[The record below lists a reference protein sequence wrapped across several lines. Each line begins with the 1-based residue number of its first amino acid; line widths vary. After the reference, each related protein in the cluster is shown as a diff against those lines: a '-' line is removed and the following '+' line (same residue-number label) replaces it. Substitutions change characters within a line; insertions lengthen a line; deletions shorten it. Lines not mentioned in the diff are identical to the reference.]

1 MPGVVIS
8 TAVRTGPTGTTVRET
23 SQAFFVGL
31 AHRGP
36 TAQAVKVNSQ
46 EEFEASYGGYQSY
59 AYLYDTVQTFFEEG
73 GTQCYIARVVGPGAT
88 VGTLAIQDD
97 DPNSTGAL
105 DSIVINANGAGS
117 WSTTVSALVVP
128 GLGSGTR
135 ALQIY
140 VNSGLI
146 FSTGDCTSVAQM
158 VGKVNRDAVASNYV
172 TVSVLGEFLPEVTS
186 PGTPVAL
193 SAGDDDQANITT
205 AEHVAALALFLD
217 SYGAGAVANPES
229 SNATVEAALITHA
242 NAYSRTCFL
251 YKAAGTPLDASVTD
265 NIADGARSITAS
277 RENTEHAQ
285 LLYPWVYKP
294 TEIAGVNRMIPP
306 VGFAA
311 GCRSRAH
318 NQVGPQ
324 QPGAGIIS
332 SARYVNGLEVD
343 LDKANG
349 DRLDAAN
356 VVAIRRINNAIRIYG
371 ARTLSADTS
380 NFRYI
385 TGQEIVNHVVVE
397 ANRAL
402 EDLLFS
408 VIDGRK
414 NIFASIEAKM
424 IAILEPL
431 RLAGALYEAFD
442 GTGKRI
448 DYGYTVKCDASLNP
462 VTQLADGLVKA
473 KVGLRVSSVG
483 DKIEVNIV
491 KSNLTASVV

>member
-8 TAVRTGPTGTTVRET
+8 TAVRTGPTGNTVRET

-36 TAQAVKVNSQ
+36 TTQAVKVNSQ
-46 EEFEASYGGYQSY
+46 EEFEAIYGGYQSY
-59 AYLYDTVQTFFEEG
+59 AYLYDTIQTFFEEG
-73 GTQCYIARVVGPGAT
+73 GTQCYVARVVGPGAT
-88 VGTLAIQDD
+88 VGTLTIEDG
-97 DPNSTGAL
+97 DPDGTGAL
-105 DSIVINANGAGS
+105 DSLKIDANGAGS
-117 WSTTVSALVVP
+117 WSTMVSALVVP
-128 GLGSGTR
+128 GISAGTR
-135 ALQIY
+135 ALQIF
-140 VNSGLI
+140 VDGDII
-146 FSTGDCTSVAQM
+146 FSTGDCTSTVQM
-158 VGKVNRDAVASNYV
+158 VGKTNRDAIASNYV
-172 TVSVLGEFLPEVTS
+172 VATALGENLPEVTS

-205 AEHVAALALFLD
+205 TEHVGALALFLD
-217 SYGAGAVANPES
+217 SYGAGVVANPES
-229 SNATVEAALITHA
+229 SNATVEAALISHA
-242 NAYSRTCFL
+242 NEYSRTCLL
-251 YKAAGTPLDASVTD
+251 YKAAGTPLSDDVNG
-265 NIADGARSITAS
+265 NIADEARTMTAS
-277 RENTEHAQ
+277 RENTEHSQ
-285 LLYPWVYKP
+285 LIYPWVYKP
-294 TEIAGVNRMIPP
+294 TDVVGVNRLIPP

-311 GCRSRAH
+311 GCRARAH

-332 SARYVNGLEVD
+332 SARYVNGLEID
-343 LDKANG
+343 LDKSNG

-385 TGQEIVNHVVVE
+385 TGQEVVNHVVVE

-408 VIDGRK
+408 VIDGRN

-442 GTGKRI
+442 VTGKRI

-473 KVGLRVSSVG
+473 KVGIRVSSVG
-483 DKIEVNIV
+483 DKIEVDIV